1 MVLTPKSMWEGP
13 VDGDLIS
20 PLDPSGVTDNLT
32 LGMVYYCIFQQEYVK

>member
-20 PLDPSGVTDNLT
+20 PLDLSGVTDNLT
-32 LGMVYYCIFQQEYVK
+32 LRMVCGCVFQQEYVK